1 LENKVTSIN
10 DQSGNT
16 RYNHDQ
22 LINTMCLDYDN
33 KSASNNYTTVCRLN
47 DINTNTFDMDLNLN
61 SNIKSSNTRIY
72 NTEKFNN

>member
-10 DQSGNT
+10 DETGKT

-22 LINTMCLDYDN
+22 LINTMSLDYDN
-33 KSASNNYTTVCRLN
+33 KSASNNYTTVSRLN
-47 DINTNTFDMDLNLN
+47 DINKNTFDMNVNLN
-61 SNIKSSNTRIY
+61 SNIKSSNIRIY

>member
-1 LENKVTSIN
+1 MANKVTSIN
-10 DQSGNT
+10 DETGNT
-16 RYNHDQ
+16 RSNHDQ

-33 KSASNNYTTVCRLN
+33 KSASNNYTTLSRLN
-47 DINTNTFDMDLNLN
+47 DINKNTFDMNINLN